1 MIGARWV
8 CTPPAAK
15 GHPLPVGRGGQGKRI
30 QTTFSFSVES
40 LHSWRLPSGLDR
52 ITQVIAVEVVD
63 VKREEV
69 ARFVKIESAYKA
81 DAYVTRFTF
90 HIEIVDNKH
99 VSRFVSQTHFEF
111 GSQEIL
117 IREAERVSQ
126 GVGGDAVDA
135 VVNRKVV
142 NAFDDL
148 VLDDQ
153 VRITSEMQ
161 WIIDFRAV
169 SQASET
175 WNKFWDSNIER
186 HF

>member
-1 MIGARWV
+1 M
-8 CTPPAAK
+8 
-15 GHPLPVGRGGQGKRI
+15 
-30 QTTFSFSVES
+30 
-40 LHSWRLPSGLDR
+40 
-52 ITQVIAVEVVD
+52 EVVD

-90 HIEIVDNKH
+90 HIEIIDNKH
-99 VSRFVSQTHFEF
+99 HSRFVSQTHFEV

-153 VRITSEMQ
+153 VRNTIQM
-161 WIIDFRAV
+161 
-169 SQASET
+169 
-175 WNKFWDSNIER
+175 
-186 HF
+186 

>member
-1 MIGARWV
+1 M
-8 CTPPAAK
+8 
-15 GHPLPVGRGGQGKRI
+15 
-30 QTTFSFSVES
+30 
-40 LHSWRLPSGLDR
+40 
-52 ITQVIAVEVVD
+52 EVVD

-69 ARFVKIESAYKA
+69 AHFVKIESAYKA

-99 VSRFVSQTHFEF
+99 VSRFVSQTHFEV

-161 WIIDFRAV
+161 WIIDFRAL
-169 SQASET
+169 SIACCDQAGHGH
-175 WNKFWDSNIER
+175 SNIER
-186 HF
+186 DCELSGSGGACKV

>member
-1 MIGARWV
+1 MRA
-8 CTPPAAK
+8 
-15 GHPLPVGRGGQGKRI
+15 I
-30 QTTFSFSVES
+30 QLFS
-40 LHSWRLPSGLDR
+40 SGLDW
-52 ITQVIAVEVVD
+52 ITHVIAVEVVGL
-63 VKREEV
+63 KREEV
-69 ARFVKIESAYKA
+69 AKFVKIESAYKA

-99 VSRFVSQTHFEF
+99 ESRFVSQTHFEV

-169 SQASET
+169 SQVSET
-175 WNKFWDSNIER
+175 WDKFWDSNIER
-186 HF
+186 HFKLRGPGEAHQS

>member
-1 MIGARWV
+1 
-8 CTPPAAK
+8 
-15 GHPLPVGRGGQGKRI
+15 
-30 QTTFSFSVES
+30 
-40 LHSWRLPSGLDR
+40 
-52 ITQVIAVEVVD
+52 VEVVGI
-63 VKREEV
+63 KREGV

-90 HIEIVDNKH
+90 HIEFVDNEH
-99 VSRFVSQTHFEF
+99 HSRFVSQTHFEV

-135 VVNRKVV
+135 VVNRKAV

-153 VRITSEMQ
+153 VRITIQMQ
-161 WIIDFRAV
+161 RPIDFRAV

-175 WNKFWDSNIER
+175 WDKFWDSNIER
-186 HF
+186 HSKLRGPGEAHQSRLDERRRTEQQ